1 MGVRNILAGP
11 GNPVVATRAVSKDEE
26 VVLITAVG
34 NVIRI
39 RAADISIQKRSTR
52 GVRMIRLEEEDRVV
66 GFACLANGLCEIDG
80 VDGESGDPAQQA
92 LGDGISVE

>member
-26 VVLITAVG
+26 VVLITASG

-52 GVRMIRLEEEDRVV
+52 GVRMIRLDENDRVV
-66 GFACLANGLCEIDG
+66 GFACLAREIGEIDAE
-80 VDGESGDPAQQA
+80 DEAADTAQQA
-92 LGDGISVE
+92 LDNGIPVE